1 MNNINN
7 SIYGMPAYKQVKSDN
22 GIQEKKDTAKNNF
35 VSETLNNLYSKD
47 TNRVNGISQKNEDKL
62 SDKAKE
68 YLDKLREEYGEYDIM
83 IGNSTDDLKTLSK
96 SGNKEFSIIF
106 SSAEIERMA
115 NDEKYAGEKMDAVAG
130 AIRMA
135 RRIAEENGYKFS
147 PADENMLINKIG
159 VVVDDK
165 GSMKLFAELEKN
177 SAKQKER
184 LEDSKSD
191 EVQEPIGRKNPY
203 GKEEKPVIKRTTVEA
218 YSVEELLDRI
228 DRVDWDKVPE
238 GKAGDRVNY
247 YV

>member
-177 SAKQKER
+177 SARQQER